1 MLRNKHLMLL
11 LALWITTT
19 QAQEKLWEIN
29 LNEKLYKVGWIEQTN
44 DGLILAAGD
53 KGLMALDNNTGAEV
67 WFNET
72 LKAVDKNT
80 LLHIPELPMFYV
92 EYTSIL
98 GKQRGVLMNSSNGDI
113 LFDTKENDYKVKGF
127 TVYPE
132 QAVILFE
139 LVQDKMRYLMK
150 FSLRTW
156 TEEWMTPVGK
166 NKENLLQRAFGGVS
180 FIDHEPQFD
189 QDGNMIIGIDDEI
202 YVIDPKDGSP
212 LWNYGAEKKIKA
224 LVYSPVSN
232 SIYVGIKKSKR
243 LTILDPKTG
252 NDITPGKLKLRGY
265 MIDLVKDD
273 DTDNLILVETEGF
286 NIIDPKTNDLLWKKS
301 YKMDPLT
308 EVIPNGTDFI
318 AIGKGEKLGQMERV
332 DANGKKVWGSK
343 IVGYAY

>member
-189 QDGNMIIGIDDEI
+189 Q
-202 YVIDPKDGSP
+202 
-212 LWNYGAEKKIKA
+212 
-224 LVYSPVSN
+224 
-232 SIYVGIKKSKR
+232 
-243 LTILDPKTG
+243 
-252 NDITPGKLKLRGY
+252 
-265 MIDLVKDD
+265 
-273 DTDNLILVETEGF
+273 
-286 NIIDPKTNDLLWKKS
+286 
-301 YKMDPLT
+301 
-308 EVIPNGTDFI
+308 
-318 AIGKGEKLGQMERV
+318 
-332 DANGKKVWGSK
+332 
-343 IVGYAY
+343 